1 MNISEKQIEQIS
13 KYISVLDIKS
23 YIEEHLLEYE
33 QLCVI
38 VYIYKYIIIY
48 FLLRVNHKI

>member
-33 QLCVI
+33 Q
-38 VYIYKYIIIY
+38 
-48 FLLRVNHKI
+48 FLEEEKQKNEQE